1 MLVPGAIQFIPIVA
15 IKSKIKKEGQQ
26 DSVYGGVS
34 TVLVPGAIQFIPIV
48 ANKSKTKIRTTR

>member
-1 MLVPGAIQFIPIVA
+1 MLVPGAIQFIQIIA
-15 IKSKIKKEGQQ
+15 NKSRIKKEGQQ

-34 TVLVPGAIQFIPIV
+34 TVLVPGAIQFSPII

>member
-15 IKSKIKKEGQQ
+15 NKSKIKKGQQ

-34 TVLVPGAIQFIPIV
+34 TVLVPGAIQFSPII
-48 ANKSKTKIRTTR
+48 ANKS